1 MSAPATLSRS
11 ALVRPLLILLVGAA
25 VALALGTYGRLHTP
39 SSTSI
44 ATFGFSGPLQMK
56 AWLTT
61 AALAFG
67 GVQLVSALRLY
78 GRIGH
83 GRAPSWIGPLH
94 RWSGTTAF
102 VLSVP
107 VALHCLWALGFAT
120 YDLRTTVHSLLGCAF
135 YGAFAAKMLAVKDR
149 KAPRWLL
156 PVLGA
161 ALLTI
166 LAGLWLS
173 ASLWFF
179 TSSGAPLL

>member
-1 MSAPATLSRS
+1 MTHPATTQQP
-11 ALVRPLLILLVGAA
+11 ALVRPLVILLFGAA

-39 SSTSI
+39 SGTSI
-44 ATFGFSGPLQMK
+44 TTFGFSGPLQMK

-61 AALAFG
+61 GALAFG
-67 GVQLVSALRLY
+67 VVQLATALRLY
-78 GRIGH
+78 GRVGS
-83 GRAPSWIGPLH
+83 GPAPPWLAPLH

-120 YDLRTTVHSLLGCAF
+120 YDLRTTAHSLLGCAF
-135 YGAFAAKMLAVKDR
+135 YGAFAAKMLALGDD

-156 PVLGA
+156 PVLGS

-166 LAGLWLS
+166 LAGLWLT
-173 ASLWFF
+173 ASFWFF
-179 TSSGAPLL
+179 TSSGADLL